1 MDGPAVDNSTEPF
14 LKFWEKTQDGLTS
27 SVWLSREDLHL
38 LAAQASRRLVESLG
52 GCMQKEQGNY
62 SVSQLAENHTEQRQ
76 QKQGKQQ
83 TRAGAGTEG
92 IEGQTT
98 NRTGL
103 LKPLRGVCIAHY
115 MTKNRVE
122 EVILRLAAKASG
134 YIPVTINWDADGIDR
149 ILYKIESTHCQAVIV
164 DEEVPVACLNRLAE
178 AAQGRFKVLSAKA
191 LCFQS
196 HDNLPVPEKQSC
208 ENARSMQDCDLRTL
222 SGGKSECTPSKEE
235 REDNVSL
242 VVFTSGT
249 TGRPKGAI
257 LTNKNMETSCLALR
271 QLLDLRDDTPL
282 TLVIV
287 NPLHHVNSSVML
299 ELALRSRRAKVHL
312 VSRYTTSFWRLLA
325 DVAEE
330 EAAASGRPERSAVP
344 KRDFRLL
351 TPLVSRH
358 IDFLRELVDT
368 NRLTG
373 VSVHRLAHALRPK
386 EVVLLLGSAPVGLT
400 TVQTFL
406 RLLGKLPAIRF
417 GSTETC
423 LQVMGTP
430 FSLTDDEMM
439 RALERGWNHIFQGRP
454 QKGFYIGRPH
464 PPLTEVEIV
473 KSTDPSNAHY
483 MVRCEAGEPGLL
495 ICRGKNCMRGYT
507 ASAETSRDLFSSDGW
522 YLGLGDVCFFLRPL
536 ENDGQVDGDEEQ
548 EERREDEKENR
559 DEREEKE
566 TGEKEEKETGEKEK
580 ESRLDAGRARHLD
593 YYWVTRSADVV
604 IKGGANYSCAQISD
618 DIKNCLLRLYEGK
631 LAKTQISVATI
642 SMKIQSEHEDSC
654 CVTVELTRR
663 PGLGEEQ
670 DKQQETEREAD
681 AWHALISDINDNFL
695 SRVRKDSSLLPKAS
709 VPDYIRIGK
718 IPTNFKGLPDSS
730 ALKKSFAELL
740 KNDD

>member
-1 MDGPAVDNSTEPF
+1 YGVDI
-14 LKFWEKTQDGLTS
+14 
-27 SVWLSREDLHL
+27 
-38 LAAQASRRLVESLG
+38 
-52 GCMQKEQGNY
+52 C
-62 SVSQLAENHTEQRQ
+62 
-76 QKQGKQQ
+76 
-83 TRAGAGTEG
+83 G
-92 IEGQTT
+92 I
-98 NRTGL
+98 
-103 LKPLRGVCIAHY
+103 C
-115 MTKNRVE
+115 
-122 EVILRLAAKASG
+122 VI
-134 YIPVTINWDADGIDR
+134 
-149 ILYKIESTHCQAVIV
+149 
-164 DEEVPVACLNRLAE
+164 
-178 AAQGRFKVLSAKA
+178 
-191 LCFQS
+191 CF
-196 HDNLPVPEKQSC
+196 
-208 ENARSMQDCDLRTL
+208 
-222 SGGKSECTPSKEE
+222 
-235 REDNVSL
+235 
-242 VVFTSGT
+242 
-249 TGRPKGAI
+249 
-257 LTNKNMETSCLALR
+257 
-271 QLLDLRDDTPL
+271 
-282 TLVIV
+282 
-287 NPLHHVNSSVML
+287 
-299 ELALRSRRAKVHL
+299 
-312 VSRYTTSFWRLLA
+312 
-325 DVAEE
+325 
-330 EAAASGRPERSAVP
+330 
-344 KRDFRLL
+344 
-351 TPLVSRH
+351 
-358 IDFLRELVDT
+358 
-368 NRLTG
+368 
-373 VSVHRLAHALRPK
+373 
-386 EVVLLLGSAPVGLT
+386 
-400 TVQTFL
+400 
-406 RLLGKLPAIRF
+406 
-417 GSTETC
+417 
-423 LQVMGTP
+423 QVMGTP

>member
-1 MDGPAVDNSTEPF
+1 MDGPAVDNSTDPF
-14 LKFWEKTQDGLTS
+14 LRFWEKTQDGLTS

-242 VVFTSGT
+242 VRSVRTPRNAHCRHREKNEVGEKRQDSEDSEGELEKEKSTGKQTPEGESRGPISVYLFTHHIWKCIQRMHLLTYRYVVFTSGT

-373 VSVHRLAHALRPK
+373 VSVHRLAHALKPK

-423 LQVMGTP
+423 LQVSPTH
-430 FSLTDDEMM
+430 FS
-439 RALERGWNHIFQGRP
+439 RP
-454 QKGFYIGRPH
+454 RYIC
-464 PPLTEVEIV
+464 
-473 KSTDPSNAHY
+473 S
-483 MVRCEAGEPGLL
+483 
-495 ICRGKNCMRGYT
+495 
-507 ASAETSRDLFSSDGW
+507 
-522 YLGLGDVCFFLRPL
+522 LR
-536 ENDGQVDGDEEQ
+536 
-548 EERREDEKENR
+548 
-559 DEREEKE
+559 
-566 TGEKEEKETGEKEK
+566 
-580 ESRLDAGRARHLD
+580 S
-593 YYWVTRSADVV
+593 
-604 IKGGANYSCAQISD
+604 
-618 DIKNCLLRLYEGK
+618 
-631 LAKTQISVATI
+631 
-642 SMKIQSEHEDSC
+642 
-654 CVTVELTRR
+654 
-663 PGLGEEQ
+663 
-670 DKQQETEREAD
+670 
-681 AWHALISDINDNFL
+681 
-695 SRVRKDSSLLPKAS
+695 
-709 VPDYIRIGK
+709 
-718 IPTNFKGLPDSS
+718 
-730 ALKKSFAELL
+730 
-740 KNDD
+740 

>member
-14 LKFWEKTQDGLTS
+14 LRFWEKTQDGLTS

-83 TRAGAGTEG
+83 TRAGAATEG

-178 AAQGRFKVLSAKA
+178 AAQGRFKVRDAASLTLTFLILAQICICEHAFGSSTSHCRCFLRRRCVFKVMTIFLFQRSRVAKTREECKTAICELSVEEN
-191 LCFQS
+191 QS
-196 HDNLPVPEKQSC
+196 ACPQKKREKTTFLLYVQF
-208 ENARSMQDCDLRTL
+208 EHHETHIADTEKKTRL
-222 SGGKSECTPSKEE
+222 GKSGKIERTAKESWRRRNPQGNRLQRERSADQYLYISSRIIYGNAFSACTCLHIGIMLTI
-235 REDNVSL
+235 RHAFFSL
-242 VVFTSGT
+242 LGCVWKVVFTSGT

-271 QLLDLRDDTPL
+271 QLLDLRDDTSL

-423 LQVMGTP
+423 LQ
-430 FSLTDDEMM
+430 
-439 RALERGWNHIFQGRP
+439 
-454 QKGFYIGRPH
+454 
-464 PPLTEVEIV
+464 
-473 KSTDPSNAHY
+473 
-483 MVRCEAGEPGLL
+483 
-495 ICRGKNCMRGYT
+495 
-507 ASAETSRDLFSSDGW
+507 
-522 YLGLGDVCFFLRPL
+522 
-536 ENDGQVDGDEEQ
+536 
-548 EERREDEKENR
+548 
-559 DEREEKE
+559 
-566 TGEKEEKETGEKEK
+566 
-580 ESRLDAGRARHLD
+580 
-593 YYWVTRSADVV
+593 
-604 IKGGANYSCAQISD
+604 
-618 DIKNCLLRLYEGK
+618 
-631 LAKTQISVATI
+631 
-642 SMKIQSEHEDSC
+642 
-654 CVTVELTRR
+654 
-663 PGLGEEQ
+663 
-670 DKQQETEREAD
+670 
-681 AWHALISDINDNFL
+681 
-695 SRVRKDSSLLPKAS
+695 
-709 VPDYIRIGK
+709 
-718 IPTNFKGLPDSS
+718 
-730 ALKKSFAELL
+730 
-740 KNDD
+740 

>member
-1 MDGPAVDNSTEPF
+1 MDGPAVDSSTEPF
-14 LKFWEKTQDGLTS
+14 LRFWEKTQDGLTS

-38 LAAQASRRLVESLG
+38 LAAQASKRLAESLG
-52 GCMQKEQGNY
+52 GCMQKEQGKD
-62 SVSQLAENHTEQRQ
+62 SVSQLAETHGEQRH

-83 TRAGAGTEG
+83 TRAGTGTDG
-92 IEGQTT
+92 IEGQTANGT
-98 NRTGL
+98 RV

-122 EVILRLAAKASG
+122 EVILRLAARASG

-164 DEEVPVACLNRLAE
+164 DEEVPVACLSRLAE
-178 AAQGRFKVLSAKA
+178 AAQGHFKVLSAKA

-196 HDNLPVPEKQSC
+196 HDNSSVSGKQSC
-208 ENARSMQDCDLRTL
+208 ENARNMQDCDLRTL
-222 SGGKSECTPSKEE
+222 TGEKSEFTPSQEE
-235 REDNVSL
+235 REDDASL

-271 QLLDLRDDTPL
+271 QLLELRDDTPL

-287 NPLHHVNSSVML
+287 NPLHHINSSVML

-330 EAAASGRPERSAVP
+330 EVAASGCPDRSAVP

-368 NRLTG
+368 HRLTG
-373 VSVHRLAHALRPK
+373 VSVHRLAEALRPK
-386 EVVLLLGSAPVGLT
+386 EVVLLLGSAPVGLA

-430 FSLTDDEMM
+430 FSLTDEEMM
-439 RALERGWNHIFQGRP
+439 KALERGWNHVFQGRP

-473 KSTDPSNAHY
+473 KSIDPSDAHY

-507 ASAETSRDLFSSDGW
+507 PSPEPFRDLFSSDGW

-536 ENDGQVDGDEEQ
+536 ENNGQVNGEEKQ
-548 EERREDEKENR
+548 EERRDDEKESR
-559 DEREEKE
+559 DEREHKE
-566 TGEKEEKETGEKEK
+566 TGEKEEE
-580 ESRLDAGRARHLD
+580 RRPDAGRARHLD

-663 PGLGEEQ
+663 PGLREEQ
-670 DKQQETEREAD
+670 EEQQETEREAD
-681 AWHALISDINDNFL
+681 AWHALISDINENFL
-695 SRVRKDSSLLPKAS
+695 SRVRKDPSLLPKAS

-730 ALKKSFAELL
+730 ALKKSFTELL

>member
-14 LKFWEKTQDGLTS
+14 LRFWEKTQDGLTS

-38 LAAQASRRLVESLG
+38 LAAQATRRLVESLG

-103 LKPLRGVCIAHY
+103 LEPLRGVCIAHY

-222 SGGKSECTPSKEE
+222 SEGKSECTPSKEE

-483 MVRCEAGEPGLL
+483 MVVFFF
-495 ICRGKNCMRGYT
+495 I
-507 ASAETSRDLFSSDGW
+507 SA
-522 YLGLGDVCFFLRPL
+522 
-536 ENDGQVDGDEEQ
+536 
-548 EERREDEKENR
+548 
-559 DEREEKE
+559 
-566 TGEKEEKETGEKEK
+566 
-580 ESRLDAGRARHLD
+580 
-593 YYWVTRSADVV
+593 
-604 IKGGANYSCAQISD
+604 
-618 DIKNCLLRLYEGK
+618 
-631 LAKTQISVATI
+631 
-642 SMKIQSEHEDSC
+642 
-654 CVTVELTRR
+654 
-663 PGLGEEQ
+663 
-670 DKQQETEREAD
+670 
-681 AWHALISDINDNFL
+681 
-695 SRVRKDSSLLPKAS
+695 
-709 VPDYIRIGK
+709 
-718 IPTNFKGLPDSS
+718 
-730 ALKKSFAELL
+730 
-740 KNDD
+740 